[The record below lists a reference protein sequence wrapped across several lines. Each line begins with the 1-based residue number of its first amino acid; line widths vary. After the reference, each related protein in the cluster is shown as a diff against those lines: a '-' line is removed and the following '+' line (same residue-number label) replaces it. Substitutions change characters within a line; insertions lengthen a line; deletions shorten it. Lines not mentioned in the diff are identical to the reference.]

1 MNKFFLFRIVA
12 PTAVSILS
20 AALTLVFVLLIA
32 PSVCTPDNPPDT
44 DRSRGIDWT
53 ASVADSLPISY
64 FVEWAETA
72 ADEYTGISFLVG
84 ERYWQEENDFVQACV
99 WWRKAAEMGHA
110 AAQERLGSAYLTG
123 MGVEADPQEGFRWL
137 LRAAEQGDVE
147 AQCSVADCYL
157 FGKIVEQSDA
167 KCVYWLRKAE
177 AQGSEWAVQRLRGL
191 GVSY

>member
-1 MNKFFLFRIVA
+1 MNKFFVLRRCA
-12 PTAVSILS
+12 PTAVSVLS

-44 DRSRGIDWT
+44 DHRKGIDWT

-72 ADEYTGISFLVG
+72 ADEYKGISFLVG
-84 ERYWQEENDFVQACV
+84 ERYWQEENDLVRACV

-123 MGVEADPQEGFRWL
+123 LGVEADPQEGFRWL
-137 LRAAEQGDVE
+137 LRAAEQGDVD
-147 AQCSVADCYL
+147 AQCSVAECYL
-157 FGKIVEQSDA
+157 FGKIVEQSEA
-167 KCVYWLRKAE
+167 KCVYWLSKAA
-177 AQGSEWAVQRLRGL
+177 AQGSEWAAERLREM